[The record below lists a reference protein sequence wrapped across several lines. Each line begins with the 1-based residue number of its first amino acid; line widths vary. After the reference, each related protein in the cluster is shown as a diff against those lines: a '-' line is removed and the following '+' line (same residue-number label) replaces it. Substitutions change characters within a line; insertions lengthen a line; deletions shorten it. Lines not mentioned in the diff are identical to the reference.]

1 MATIRDLK
9 KIINYE
15 LSGVIEECYLWQ
27 LVNADKSDKAE
38 KVIDK
43 AIETFDSLIERVNDR
58 TVDNKKAHFRAI
70 QDDLYTTSESLLTE
84 LGAL

>member
-27 LVNADKSDKAE
+27 LVNADKADKAE
-38 KVIDK
+38 VVIDK
-43 AIETFDSLIERVNDR
+43 AIETFDSLIEKVNDR

-70 QDDLYTTSESLLTE
+70 QDDLYSTSEKLIAE